1 MKKVILALGVSAFAV
16 SLNADKSYADSSAVV
31 DVSALNVRSGPS
43 LNYSKIGVVYRGS
56 SLNVIETQGQWSH
69 VELNNGSKGWVYS
82 SYIKKSG
89 STSDNSTTYDTGVVN
104 VSYVNVRSGA
114 GNQYSVKTVASYGT
128 KVTLLNKSGGWCNV
142 KLSNGTTGWIYQ
154 KYIDFGKNSET
165 NNNNNNTSNEFNSC
179 NGKVTCYANLN
190 VRSGPSTSYSIK
202 TKLTYGQVVK
212 LIDKSNGW
220 YKVSLSNGITGWVKD
235 DYIKITTEDVTNTGG
250 SGNNSTSYRSAVVNL
265 AYSLL
270 GTPYAWGGNGPNYFD
285 CSGFTRYVYLHA
297 EGKSIPRVSYQQ
309 AEIGT
314 FISRGN
320 YLPGDLLYFA
330 TTGTGKT
337 SHVGIYV
344 GNNMF
349 IHASGSASNPDKVKL
364 SSLEG
369 YYGRVL
375 LGARRF

>member
-1 MKKVILALGVSAFAV
+1 M
-16 SLNADKSYADSSAVV
+16 DKSYADSNVV
-31 DVSALNVRSGPS
+31 VNVSALNVRSGPS
-43 LNYSKIGVVYRGS
+43 LNYSKIGLVYKGE
-56 SLNVIETQGQWSH
+56 SLTLIENQGEWSH
-69 VELNNGSKGWVYS
+69 VKLDNGSKGWVYS
-82 SYIKKSG
+82 QYIKNQG
-89 STSDNSTTYDTGVVN
+89 TSSNSKDTGKIN

-114 GNQYSVKTVASYGT
+114 GNQYSVKTVASYGM

-142 KLSNGTTGWIYQ
+142 QLSNGTTGWIYQ
-154 KYIDFGKNSET
+154 KYIDFGNANNEE
-165 NNNNNNTSNEFNSC
+165 NNNSNNISDEITSS

-202 TKLTYGQVVK
+202 AKLTHGQVVK

-220 YKVSLSNGITGWVKD
+220 YKVKLSDGTIGWVKD
-235 DYIKITTEDVTNTGG
+235 DYIKITTESTTNTGSNTNNGG
-250 SGNNSTSYRSAVVNL
+250 STNNSNSYRSAVVNL

-270 GTPYAWGGNGPNYFD
+270 GQPYVWGGNGPNGFD

-297 EGKSIPRVSYQQ
+297 EGKSIPRVSYEQ
-309 AEIGT
+309 AKIGK

-330 TTGTGKT
+330 TTGTGST